1 MAEKRHS
8 EDVGRERSFGKQ
20 IEQILEMLRTGDR
33 QRAAQ
38 RACEE
43 VGIDLE
49 TYWTLPRHLRKAAQ
63 LQGGKGLV
71 EEGVGDFLKVVVDLQ
86 ESSTWLRQYA
96 FVAATIPSEG
106 KETIGARIKRDYP
119 EVSWLSSDGVH
130 RLLNTV
136 EFAWRD
142 VAGKDEKIDAIM
154 KIIEDLEA
162 SENPGKILVFAG
174 NSNSARSIASRL
186 SDIIRGDPDRPLI
199 LEYHSGVNALDRSE
213 SLKLIHANANNR
225 DIVLVCTDSAS
236 RGIDIHG
243 VAHIVQADFASS
255 AIDFLHRSGRTGR
268 AGKAGMVT
276 SLITENDADL
286 AEVIK
291 EMVENNA
298 LVDGA
303 FSRNRSFRKKFRRYG
318 KFVPRGE

>member
-1 MAEKRHS
+1 M
-8 EDVGRERSFGKQ
+8 Q
-20 IEQILEMLRTGDR
+20 
-33 QRAAQ
+33 
-38 RACEE
+38 
-43 VGIDLE
+43 
-49 TYWTLPRHLRKAAQ
+49 
-63 LQGGKGLV
+63 
-71 EEGVGDFLKVVVDLQ
+71 
-86 ESSTWLRQYA
+86 
-96 FVAATIPSEG
+96 
-106 KETIGARIKRDYP
+106 
-119 EVSWLSSDGVH
+119 
-130 RLLNTV
+130 
-136 EFAWRD
+136 
-142 VAGKDEKIDAIM
+142 